1 MKYHFFASNLVRY
14 SFFVRF
20 VPQWHFANLSA
31 YDARQRNKV
40 ISFFVLE
47 TKFSFLGIGFRFKS
61 LEILFTTSLF
71 SCPGSTLDAFAGA
84 FLRQNSNYFFK
95 KIYGIIKLLQES

>member
-1 MKYHFFASNLVRY
+1 MQ

-31 YDARQRNKV
+31 YDDGQRNKV
-40 ISFFVLE
+40 FFFLE
-47 TKFSFLGIGFRFKS
+47 TKFSFLVIAFCFKS

-71 SCPGSTLDAFAGA
+71 NCPGSTLDAFAGA
-84 FLRQNSNYFFK
+84 FLRQNNYFFK
-95 KIYGIIKLLQES
+95 KNYTVLINFLQES